1 MRRFSSMVSM
11 TVNGNPCHATVS
23 KSMENKKAILCL
35 PGALGTGATDFAS
48 QLTALADKYSV
59 IAFHPDPS
67 HNSSIDFLEKNAHDA
82 AAFMHGL
89 GYDKYSVIGWSDG
102 ANTSVMF
109 AAEYPE
115 RMERLVLLA
124 GNAFVTEEDMEL
136 YESIR
141 DVNKWNPKRREEL
154 AAVHGGTDAL
164 QSRWSEWLD
173 TMGRIFE
180 DKQGDICTA
189 FLPDVKCKTLV
200 LQGEKDSLVPRF
212 QAEYLSERILHSKLI
227 MLPDATHALHMDG
240 RWKMQRNP

>member
-1 MRRFSSMVSM
+1 
-11 TVNGNPCHATVS
+11 
-23 KSMENKKAILCL
+23 
-35 PGALGTGATDFAS
+35 
-48 QLTALADKYSV
+48 
-59 IAFHPDPS
+59 
-67 HNSSIDFLEKNAHDA
+67 
-82 AAFMHGL
+82 
-89 GYDKYSVIGWSDG
+89 
-102 ANTSVMF
+102 
-109 AAEYPE
+109 
-115 RMERLVLLA
+115 
-124 GNAFVTEEDMEL
+124 MEL

-200 LQGEKDSLVPRF
+200 LQGEKDTLVPRF

-227 MLPDATHALHMDG
+227 MLPDATHALPMDG
-240 RWKMQRNP
+240 RWKMQVNDIILSFLEEPDDSATHSREFAAMPPRDRKNGSPTITHSGHRC